1 MHRKILI
8 LSLMSG
14 VLLVIS
20 FVARPLTRSLASS
33 PAPLPPIAHSAT
45 LIIYERQPV
54 NQNRWVITAENFKT
68 AEYVNPA
75 GVSHTGPT
83 ASLTVTCAD
92 QGIAGVPLAAFP
104 GRLATVGG
112 STIAV
117 LEVSRDTQ
125 GRNYIE
131 ISIEP

>member
-1 MHRKILI
+1 
-8 LSLMSG
+8 MSG

-20 FVARPLTRSLASS
+20 FVARPLTHSLASS
-33 PAPLPPIAHSAT
+33 PATQVPNARSAT
-45 LIIYERQPV
+45 LIIYEGQLV
-54 NQNRWVITAENFKT
+54 SHDEWVITANDFKT

-83 ASLTVTCAD
+83 ASLSLTRAD
-92 QGIAGVPLAAFP
+92 QDIAGVPLTAFP
-104 GRLATVGG
+104 GRLATVGD

-117 LEVSRDTQ
+117 LEVNRDAQ
-125 GRNYIE
+125 DRNYIE

>member
-1 MHRKILI
+1 MHRKILL

-20 FVARPLTRSLASS
+20 FVARPLTHSLVSS
-33 PAPLPPIAHSAT
+33 PATLLPIEHSET
-45 LIIYERQPV
+45 LIIYEGQPV
-54 NQNRWVITAENFKT
+54 SHDEWFITADNFKT

-83 ASLTVTCAD
+83 ASLSLTRAD
-92 QGIAGVPLAAFP
+92 HGIVGVPLAAFP
-104 GRLATVGG
+104 GRLATVGS

-125 GRNYIE
+125 DRNYIE